1 MKTINTIQELC
12 AIVNNSIHL
21 RNAIVIE
28 NVNVNF
34 DIDFRMVLKECG
46 ICNFENDDTICV
58 VEKTVRLF
66 NVTTTRLSFENI
78 EFYNKVY
85 IGGNNDNNITNLY
98 FCSSKFLAKERY
110 SISMDICDS
119 LELSDCYSHSNIR
132 VSSNKP
138 TKKIQIEDLDCDKN
152 LEFRNLKLTESI
164 DDNFEMSSNFNMD
177 SFIENNEINE
187 IISNELN
194 KMEEIDRKV
203 FVLFYFNGKKS
214 KEIAELLNL
223 TEFNVSTKLHRIRK
237 KLKDVLK
244 SRGYSYGK

>member
-1 MKTINTIQELC
+1 MEITLTIKAYL
-12 AIVNNSIHL
+12 
-21 RNAIVIE
+21 
-28 NVNVNF
+28 
-34 DIDFRMVLKECG
+34 
-46 ICNFENDDTICV
+46 
-58 VEKTVRLF
+58 
-66 NVTTTRLSFENI
+66 
-78 EFYNKVY
+78 
-85 IGGNNDNNITNLY
+85 NNDNSLNLNKLVDDFTGYVFMIIKNMSKDVLTNED
-98 FCSSKFLAKERY
+98 FEE
-110 SISMDICDS
+110 I
-119 LELSDCYSHSNIR
+119 LSDVFLVVWKNKDKIDLNLPIKPYIAGISKNIIK
-132 VSSNKP
+132 NK
-138 TKKIQIEDLDCDKN
+138 
-152 LEFRNLKLTESI
+152 FRNLKLTESI